1 MENRCKQLSCRGWAL
16 AIAVFIC
23 HFAFTA
29 GDAVAGKSH
38 VGGIVAQCREL
49 AGFNKQGYLARYDV
63 PKEAIEACER
73 AVRERPGNADLPAYL
88 ARAYWKNG
96 RREEAAYPARNSAE
110 RGSALGMA
118 ATGVT
123 YEFGYG
129 VAKDHSTATHWY
141 QRGAEAGNIWAQANY
156 AAQLVRARAT
166 QGNAEKAVLWY
177 RKSAESGFA
186 FAQRRLGLLYLNG
199 IGVAKDPAMAMR
211 WLTRAA
217 AQSDTEA
224 QYRLGVMYE
233 KGIGVAADDAAAVN
247 WYRLASVDHPQALF
261 SLASRHE
268 TGRGVTKDRAEALLL
283 AVLAAKRGHQDAKE
297 IVLSLLIDGDVPDKA
312 AKALFDYALDAA
324 DDEDSLAKTALGAAY
339 LNGRGVQADNE
350 MAATWFRKA
359 AVQNDTARS
368 IDYLVNGRSVHA
380 DDEMAA
386 AWPRKAVMQNHT
398 TARATASWMYAT
410 GRGVPKDKAAAVDL
424 LDPEKAVG
432 SSFLLTGLRMLWE
445 DDPVSVISVLLC
457 LASLVGLIFHV
468 RRADKLAGLPALLP
482 LRRMMEQSSDASVL
496 RPPRWL
502 RALMGFLTAA
512 SCGFLALQ
520 AARFVSL
527 AAMPEIAFETD
538 LVSSAAN
545 FAAWPLDAAR
555 AGLDL
560 VFAVTLVLLNAI
572 LFVSN
577 IVELHCDAATGISF
591 ALPTRAPLHWAHW
604 RDIAGWETRK
614 NMLVV
619 KTHDGRQF
627 TVPWQDFSK
636 RLEAIL
642 ERNAAPYLAKGK
654 SGEI

>member
-297 IVLSLLIDGDVPDKA
+297 IVLSRLIDGDFPDKA

-359 AVQNDTARS
+359 ALQND
-368 IDYLVNGRSVHA
+368 
-380 DDEMAA
+380 
-386 AWPRKAVMQNHT
+386 

-410 GRGVPKDKAAAVDL
+410 GRGVPKDKATAVSI

-445 DDPVSVISVLLC
+445 DDPLSVIWVLLC
-457 LASLVGLIFHV
+457 LASLVGLIFHA

-520 AARFVSL
+520 AARFVPL